1 MRFLALGFVLAS
13 ALATISREAAAADP
27 LLAEP
32 VEGEK
37 IRVDGDLREWPSRM
51 PPLEESAKGKA
62 FPARALVGYDEKNL
76 YLAARIG
83 DPRITRT
90 ATPGAADD
98 HLTLTL
104 AFPRGR
110 AYVTYKVEVFP
121 GKPGKLPA
129 VVHVNGRPA
138 AGAKA
143 VENADGKEL
152 LLESQVPWAAFAEA
166 AKARVGLRAGLSYT
180 KGGRSGAQDVVS
192 TAGGSSGKA
201 LPPLLLEGEQGLA
214 ALLRE
219 RGLSHRP
226 SREAYGN
233 LTGDGFLERV
243 AVFGPYLTITG
254 NRFRG
259 GKEFYYAE
267 LGASGGPTTVSSLQL
282 HDFDGDARQE
292 LVVRKRVGTEESYR
306 EVLEV
311 VKVGAGDAPFVA
323 FAHEIGIKTPDGNV
337 ANKVKLDG
345 SAIEV
350 QQGESDGFEPDT
362 YAEALA
368 GGMPSALLPWE
379 SVSSRRFEW
388 QGSGFSKHGEEK
400 RAGAA
405 ASKASSEEPRKRAGA
420 KTASARQPAAPRP
433 PSADELSDRVYALYK
448 KERGVG
454 GGKPRFDFVTD
465 IAGDDTRERVVIHDK
480 DIIAFG
486 KGFRNGTSYAFISVG
501 VEDAKDILDATARD
515 LTGDGKAE
523 ILLRAVLRTKASKAL
538 GGDTVDRH
546 ALLVYAINGDR
557 LMRIFGAETGRV
569 LGKNR
574 ILAAVAF
581 EPEGRAASIELRPS
595 RAIGWTEESYPFPV
609 DTAPAG
615 GLEPLLLP
623 WASAAR
629 RYRYDG
635 SAFVSD

>member
-13 ALATISREAAAADP
+13 ALATTSRAAVAADP

-51 PPLEESAKGKA
+51 PPLEEPTKGKA
-62 FPARALVGYDEKNL
+62 FSARALVGYDEKNL

-83 DPRITRT
+83 DNRITRT

-98 HLTLTL
+98 HLTLSL
-104 AFPRGR
+104 AIPRGR
-110 AYVTYKVEVFP
+110 AYVTYEVEVFP

-129 VVHVNGRPA
+129 AVHVNGRPA
-138 AGAKA
+138 PGGKA

-152 LLESQVPWAAFAEA
+152 LLEAQVPWSAFAEA
-166 AKARVGLRAGLSYT
+166 AKTRVGLRAAISYT

-192 TAGGSSGKA
+192 TASGSSGKA

-214 ALLRE
+214 TLLRE
-219 RGLSHRP
+219 RGLSQRA

-233 LTGDGFLERV
+233 LTGDAFLERV

-259 GKEFYYAE
+259 GKEFYFAE
-267 LGASGGPTTVSSLQL
+267 LGASGSATVTSLQL
-282 HDFDGDARQE
+282 HDFDADGRHE
-292 LVVRKRVGTEESYR
+292 VVVRKRVGSEESYR
-306 EVLEV
+306 EVVEV

-323 FAHEIGIKTPDGNV
+323 FAHEIGIKTPEGSV
-337 ANKVKLDG
+337 ANKLKLDG
-345 SAIEV
+345 SAIELH
-350 QQGESDGFEPDT
+350 QGESDGFEPDT
-362 YAEALA
+362 YAEALP

-379 SVSSRRFEW
+379 SVSSRRYEW
-388 QGSGFSKHGEEK
+388 QGKGFSKHAEEK
-400 RAGAA
+400 RAGAV
-405 ASKASSEEPRKRAGA
+405 ASKARAEEPRKQAGTRA
-420 KTASARQPAAPRP
+420 ASARQPAAPRP

-454 GGKPRFDFVTD
+454 GGRARFDFVTD

-635 SAFVSD
+635 NAFVGE